1 MGPDGMDL
9 YEVFGVGDYSRTYTC
24 PWCGE
29 EFVSDGDT
37 LALIRYCE
45 RYGCG
50 CVPESVIDAA
60 AEEGIPDAEIRGFL
74 VEWVDQ
80 SVPWYERVS
89 QVWINGHGP
98 FKIRGA
104 EPMEWER
111 GQ

>member
-1 MGPDGMDL
+1 MFRELLEMGPDGMDL

-60 AEEGIPDAEIRGFL
+60 AEEGIPDAEDPGVSGGMGRPIRPVVRTGKSGL
-74 VEWVDQ
+74 DQ
-80 SVPWYERVS
+80 WARSV
-89 QVWINGHGP
+89 
-98 FKIRGA
+98 
-104 EPMEWER
+104 
-111 GQ
+111 